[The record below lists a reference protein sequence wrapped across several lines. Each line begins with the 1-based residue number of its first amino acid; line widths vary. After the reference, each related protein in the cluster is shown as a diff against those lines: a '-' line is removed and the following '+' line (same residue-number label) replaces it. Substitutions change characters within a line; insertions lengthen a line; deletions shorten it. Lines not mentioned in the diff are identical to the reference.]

1 MGGDHIEFKDR
12 LTCLDKLGHFFGI
25 PRAPFLL
32 SWCRDEC
39 AFEILLRWITTMK
52 SRWWTDCLLDRHF
65 NPCKRKRQGH
75 GRHRNFQLNCK
86 KKQFLH
92 WAEIW
97 RRNYHITIVIH
108 ASLKVGS
115 HLAASII
122 PYDSHE
128 LLRIAA
134 SPPPLGR
141 GLTGLDSLHGIFCQ
155 VGRFFFKVFLLF
167 GVDFVDENWR
177 KHLAN

>member
-1 MGGDHIEFKDR
+1 MEFQETKQGIPECGKNGGDHIEFKDR
-12 LTCLDKLGHFFGI
+12 LACLNKLGHFFGI

-39 AFEILLRWITTMK
+39 AFEILLKWITTMK
-52 SRWWTDCLLDRHF
+52 SRWWTDCLLDGYF

-115 HLAASII
+115 HLAASHNSIWF
-122 PYDSHE
+122 
-128 LLRIAA
+128 LWA
-134 SPPPLGR
+134 SKNC
-141 GLTGLDSLHGIFCQ
+141 S
-155 VGRFFFKVFLLF
+155 
-167 GVDFVDENWR
+167 
-177 KHLAN
+177 